1 MIKSVCAPLAVGIM
15 LVPQVSLVVANET
28 APNERAQSVLTKPDW
43 QDKDLSSYLP
53 ALSSQ
58 PPWLDLDARTKLPKG
73 DFPLGREV
81 TGIGRFICSLSS
93 ARKCPRMTE
102 KAPGCGGGC
111 RRENTCCSVLLG
123 PRECG
128 GVRTRDGIA

>member
-15 LVPQVSLVVANET
+15 LVPQVSLAVANET
-28 APNERAQSVLTKPDW
+28 APNERAQSVLRKADW

-58 PPWLDLDARTKLPKG
+58 PPWLDLDARTKLPKS

-81 TGIGRFICSLSS
+81 TGIGRLTLQPVLRTQMSS
-93 ARKCPRMTE
+93 HDGESAGLRWRMS
-102 KAPGCGGGC
+102 P
-111 RRENTCCSVLLG
+111 
-123 PRECG
+123 
-128 GVRTRDGIA
+128 